1 MSVIIPRRAGKVNI
15 RLARSRSEDIFTL
28 CIRATMTSTTA
39 HRHENRGRRIRNGSG
54 KGSGGRIPRAR
65 VQARESRHFY
75 ACIHTVPRCILRLP
89 RVARPRLCMRTNACV
104 CECCNAI
111 VHVHTATRV
120 GPDTPDKYLHMG
132 LRGNFLKTQV
142 PHRFLY
148 HRPPPPEKAPR
159 FAMLSFTS
167 RRSRRKK
174 KMAGGVVGKF
184 VMLRK
189 HFHWKIQQAIGR
201 RRRRRRREQSRE
213 NVETLWNCRRSPSR
227 TRSSPPRA
235 FHFLLGFVIGARQR
249 KHDEGIL
256 LFRVDGEPRLRS
268 AACMGT
274 YKSVQTHDTANNA
287 SILRKC

>member
-28 CIRATMTSTTA
+28 YIRARMTSTTT

-54 KGSGGRIPRAR
+54 KELGGRIPRVR

-89 RVARPRLCMRTNACV
+89 RVSPARSRLCMRTNACV
-104 CECCNAI
+104 YECCNVI
-111 VHVHTATRV
+111 VHMHTATRI

-148 HRPPPPEKAPR
+148 HYRPPPPEKAPR
-159 FAMLSFTS
+159 SAMLSFTS
-167 RRSRRKK
+167 RRSRQKK
-174 KMAGGVVGKF
+174 KLAGGVVGKF

-189 HFHWKIQQAIGR
+189 HFYWKIQQAIGR
-201 RRRRRRREQSRE
+201 RRHRRE
-213 NVETLWNCRRSPSR
+213 
-227 TRSSPPRA
+227 
-235 FHFLLGFVIGARQR
+235 
-249 KHDEGIL
+249 
-256 LFRVDGEPRLRS
+256 
-268 AACMGT
+268 
-274 YKSVQTHDTANNA
+274 
-287 SILRKC
+287 